1 MLIEKVSGTTYQN
14 RLQAKQAMG
23 TERYWKLVKKGRIK
37 FIEANPFKTD
47 K

>member
-1 MLIEKVSGTTYQN
+1 MLIETVSGTTYQN

-23 TERYWKLVKKGRIK
+23 TKRYYKLVEQGRIK
-37 FIEANPFKTD
+37 FIQAFPFKED